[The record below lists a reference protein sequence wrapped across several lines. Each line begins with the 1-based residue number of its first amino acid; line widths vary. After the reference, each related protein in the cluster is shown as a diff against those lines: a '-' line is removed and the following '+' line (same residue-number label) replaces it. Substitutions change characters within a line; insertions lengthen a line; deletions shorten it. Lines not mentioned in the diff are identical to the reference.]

1 MNIIVAGAGQVGKR
15 VAEELANRNH
25 DVMVIDIDEEV
36 CEKLSVSMNARVIN
50 GDASDIEILKKA
62 EIEKADVCIGLI
74 GDDSPNLAFTV
85 LASAFDVTNIL
96 VRMRDSTYKDAYLK
110 AGANRAL
117 NTTEIYMDSLI
128 MEIEYPSVETVA
140 RLGSGEVSIV
150 IVEIPE
156 GSPAEKKRIAEIIM
170 LEDFPTNCV
179 FAGIY
184 REKEFIIPR
193 GNQKIKANDKVFL
206 SGDSESIRQ
215 VAEFLG
221 LK

>member
-1 MNIIVAGAGQVGKR
+1 M
-15 VAEELANRNH
+15 
-25 DVMVIDIDEEV
+25 
-36 CEKLSVSMNARVIN
+36 
-50 GDASDIEILKKA
+50 
-62 EIEKADVCIGLI
+62 I
-74 GDDSPNLAFTV
+74 GDDSPNLVFTV

-150 IVEIPE
+150 IVEVPE
-156 GSPAEKKRIAEIIM
+156 GSPAEENRIAEIIM